1 MNRAELAARIDHT
14 LLKPDAT
21 AAQIREACAEARAA
35 GCAAMCVNGGRVAL
49 ARQALAGSRVAIAAV
64 VGFPLGAMATEVKAA
79 EAARALADGASEID
93 MVMQLGAFRDGD
105 HEWVKRDVAAVVAA
119 SGAALVKVILETG
132 LLADE
137 EKVKAALLA
146 VAAGAHFVKTSTGF
160 GGGGATVADVRLLRQ
175 AVGTRARIK
184 ASGGIKD
191 APTALALI
199 EAGAD
204 RLGMSAT
211 AAVLAGL
218 A

>member
-1 MNRAELAARIDHT
+1 MNRAELAAHIDHT

-21 AAQIREACAEARAA
+21 AEQIRQACAEARAA
-35 GCAAMCVNGGRVAL
+35 GCAAMCVNGSRVAL
-49 ARQALAGSRVAIAAV
+49 ARAALAGSGVAVAGV
-64 VGFPLGAMATEVKAA
+64 VGFPLGAMATEIKAA
-79 EAARALADGASEID
+79 EAARAVADGAAEID

-105 HEWVKRDVAAVVAA
+105 REQVKRDVAAVVRA
-119 SGAALVKVILETG
+119 SGRALVKVILETG

-137 EKVKAALLA
+137 EKVQAALLA
-146 VAAGAHFVKTSTGF
+146 VEAGARFVKTSTGF
-160 GGGGATVADVRLLRQ
+160 GGGGATVADVALLRQ
-175 AVGTRARIK
+175 AVGERARIK

-191 APTALALI
+191 ARSALALI

-211 AAVLAGL
+211 TAVLASL